1 MSTAFT
7 APFIDSYTVV
17 LTKAPTATVTIHIA
31 PALTETGGTVSQ
43 TFAAAGGATASF
55 LLSQAP
61 RGGLVTR
68 VLVDGNR
75 LARTEFHL
83 AADGQTLVLTPLA
96 VLRPGAV
103 VQVTYQVDHSDITV
117 AVSRTG
123 VAGSFTTAGFDL
135 VFTTANWNV
144 AQTVWVAAVNN
155 SFVDGDAL
163 RSFASQPRTLAP
175 IQGPLDIEGGA
186 DPAGV
191 AAIPP
196 PVLYVHETDPQQF
209 QPDPNSNFSALEP
222 QQVDVLQALNTDS
235 LANSNGV
242 LDDQHLTGLGMGG
255 DRVIG
260 GRTFAGGITYH
271 DVELLRVDLGNG
283 NDQLLVNET
292 HGTVTIVNAGQ
303 GARPDLRPQHRRP
316 DDDQRPGRQRH
327 GQRRHE
333 LRREPLRRA
342 RSTTRTRRRR
352 ARSTGSA
359 ACFASTAAPAPTR

>member
-1 MSTAFT
+1 MTVTITTDTSRLALSASVLTFTTSNWATVQHITLTAVNDSTIQGEQFVTLHHAVTSTDARYNGLSVPDLIAQVEDNDIGGVLIRESGGTTRVIEVDPTLSTAFT

-17 LTKAPTATVTIHIA
+17 LTKAPTATVTVHIA

-123 VAGSFTTAGFDL
+123 IAGSFTTDGLRPRLHHRQLERRADGL
-135 VFTTANWNV
+135 GRGRRTTPSSTATRV
-144 AQTVWVAAVNN
+144 QV
-155 SFVDGDAL
+155 
-163 RSFASQPRTLAP
+163 FASQPRTLAP

-196 PVLYVHETDPQQF
+196 PVLYVARDR
-209 QPDPNSNFSALEP
+209 SAAVP
-222 QQVDVLQALNTDS
+222 AAIRTPTSRRSSPSRSTSLQALNTDS
-235 LANSNGV
+235 LANSTGV
-242 LDDQHLTGLGMGG
+242 LD
-255 DRVIG
+255 
-260 GRTFAGGITYH
+260 
-271 DVELLRVDLGNG
+271 
-283 NDQLLVNET
+283 
-292 HGTVTIVNAGQ
+292 
-303 GARPDLRPQHRRP
+303 RPRI
-316 DDDQRPGRQRH
+316 
-327 GQRRHE
+327 
-333 LRREPLRRA
+333 
-342 RSTTRTRRRR
+342 
-352 ARSTGSA
+352 
-359 ACFASTAAPAPTR
+359 